1 MLRYHALKIGEAK
14 SIMTIKAAPKKK
26 TKGKRDTSPRITK
39 KEGLDLLKNADL
51 LGLGKMADDMRRALH
66 PHTNVSFI
74 IDRNINYTN
83 VCINQCKF
91 CAFYRNEGDKDAYV
105 LSKRKLFNKIRET
118 IEQGGTQILMQGGLH
133 PDLDLDY
140 YIDLLKSIKKK
151 FPIHVHGFS
160 PPEVTYIAAT
170 SGLSI
175 KDTILALQEAGL
187 DSIPGGGA
195 EILSDRVREQVS
207 PKKIMSGQWLKVM
220 EEAHK
225 IGMKTTATMM
235 FGSVEGPE
243 DIIEHLD
250 ALRKLQDRTG
260 GFTAFIPWSF
270 QPGNTEL
277 QTKSTEATDKRT
289 SGPQSFRSSELMPAT
304 GVEYLRVLALSR
316 VYLDNIPNIQAS
328 WVTQGLKM
336 AQVALRFGANDFGS
350 TMLEENVV
358 AAAGIKHMVSVNDII
373 GAIKGSGFAPV
384 QRDMYYNIIRKNLS
398 Q

>member
-1 MLRYHALKIGEAK
+1 
-14 SIMTIKAAPKKK
+14 MTTQKKK
-26 TKGKRDTSPRITK
+26 KSYSARITK

-51 LGLGKMADDMRRALH
+51 LGLGSMADGMRKALH
-66 PHTNVSFI
+66 PHNKVSFI

-83 VCINQCKF
+83 VCINKCKF
-91 CAFYRNEGDKDAYV
+91 CAFYRNADASDAYV

-118 IEQGGTQILMQGGLH
+118 IKHGGTQILMQGGLH
-133 PDLDLDY
+133 PDLGLDY
-140 YIDLLKSIKKK
+140 YVDLLKSIKAK

-160 PPEVTYIAAT
+160 PPEITYISKT

-175 KDTILALQEAGL
+175 SDTLLTLQEAGL
-187 DSIPGGGA
+187 NSIPGGGA
-195 EILSDRVREQVS
+195 EILSDRVRKKVS
-207 PKKIMSGQWLKVM
+207 PKKIMSKQWLKVM

-250 ALRKLQDRTG
+250 AIRRLQDKTE

-277 QTKSTEATDKRT
+277 FQNSKFKIQT
-289 SGPQSFRSSELMPAT
+289 PAT

-316 VYLDNIPNIQAS
+316 VYLDNIPNVQAS

-358 AAAGIKHMVSVNDII
+358 AAAGVKYIAAVNDII
-373 GAIKGSGFAPV
+373 QAVRGGGFQPV
-384 QRDMYYNIIRKNLS
+384 QRDMYYNIISENL
-398 Q
+398 